1 MRRREFLKL
10 AGGAAA
16 VRPLTV
22 HAQPVGRIHR
32 IGLLMSTA
40 ENERDE
46 KASVGAFIEGLRN
59 AGWVEG
65 SNLVVDYRWA
75 AGDPQRMQEY
85 TWPLR
90 DCPPR
95 PSRNSVSGR
104 IVCGRRCL
112 SRVRWNY
119 PQFRRTNTS
128 TNPSASNSVF
138 SNLQG

>member
-112 SRVRWNY
+112 SKVVMELPTVQANEHA
-119 PQFRRTNTS
+119 NS
-128 TNPSASNSVF
+128 SASNSVF
-138 SNLQG
+138 NNLQG